1 MSMEDAPR
9 KNELIEVNGVLFSYK
24 DIFSVIND
32 FYGRIQTDPILQAP
46 FKSVEDWPEH
56 IKNITHFWWVK
67 FGGRSYMFNQ
77 YDPVPKHFFAG
88 FNRDL
93 LSRWLFI
100 FHQTLNTHLTQEQV
114 ALWTLISTRM
124 GEGLVIKNDHYK
136 LMYESKNGSG

>member
-1 MSMEDAPR
+1 MSMADVPR
-9 KNELIEVNGVLFSYK
+9 KNELLEVSGVLFSYM

-67 FGGRSYMFNQ
+67 FGGRAYMFNQ
-77 YDPVPKHFFAG
+77 YNPVPKHFFAG

-100 FHQTLNTHLTQEQV
+100 FHETLNTHLTQEQV
-114 ALWTLISTRM
+114 DLWTVISTRM
-124 GEGLVIKNDHYK
+124 GEGLAIKNDHYK
-136 LMYESKNGSG
+136 LMYDSKNGSG

>member
-1 MSMEDAPR
+1 MSMANVPR
-9 KNELIEVNGVLFSYK
+9 KNELIEVNGVLFSYM

-32 FYGRIQTDPILQAP
+32 FYGRIQTDPILQAA

-67 FGGRSYMFNQ
+67 FGGCAYMFNQ
-77 YDPVPKHFFAG
+77 YNPVPKHFFAG

-93 LSRWLFI
+93 LNRWLFI

-114 ALWTLISTRM
+114 VLWTVISTRM
-124 GEGLVIKNDHYK
+124 GEGLAIKNDHYK